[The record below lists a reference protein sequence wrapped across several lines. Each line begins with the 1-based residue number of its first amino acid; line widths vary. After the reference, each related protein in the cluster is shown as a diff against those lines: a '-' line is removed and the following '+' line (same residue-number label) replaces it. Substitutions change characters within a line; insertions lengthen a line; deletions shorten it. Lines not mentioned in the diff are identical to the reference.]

1 MWIQRRRVRDSMRR
15 IDPEAAALRAM
26 SQRLHRRAYR
36 VAGPNSLWHLD
47 GNHKLIRW
55 RIVIH
60 GGIDGYSRLV
70 VFLRASDNNR
80 SSTVM
85 ASFMDAVAKYGVP
98 SRVRTD
104 HGGENN
110 SVCLMM
116 NIFRGSHRGSALRG
130 RSTHNQRIERLW
142 GDLWRGVS
150 NVYYDLFNFLESEGI
165 IDIDNEMHM
174 WALHYVYL
182 PRINHDLRVF
192 LDQWNNHGLRT
203 ERHQSPIQLFVQGC
217 LERQGQTTSAMQ
229 SLFGGGQGDAQEEPE
244 REGGADAGDVAQE
257 EPEREGGADA
267 GDVAL
272 DWPERV
278 TVPRNQHLLS
288 DEDME
293 QLTAQFDPLAGRRG
307 DLGLD
312 IIRNI
317 LSFMATLNVV

>member
-1 MWIQRRRVRDSMRR
+1 SENWKQNRGENGANVNHRERC
-15 IDPEAAALRAM
+15 
-26 SQRLHRRAYR
+26 SQRLSSRGARK
-36 VAGPNSLWHLD
+36 VLNSHSQR
-47 GNHKLIRW
+47 H
-55 RIVIH
+55 H
-60 GGIDGYSRLV
+60 S
-70 VFLRASDNNR
+70 ASIERNSNTQGKYDTGCPDCQV
-80 SSTVM
+80 TVKSQGDPM
-85 ASFMDAVAKYGVP
+85 VKYGVP

-116 NIFRGSHRGSALRG
+116 SIFRGSHRGSALCG
-130 RSTHNQRIERLW
+130 RSTHKQRIERLW

-165 IDIDNEMHM
+165 LDIDNEMHM

-182 PRINHDLRVF
+182 PRINHDLRGF

-217 LERQGQTTSAMQ
+217 LEWQSQTTSAMQ

-244 REGGADAGDVAQE
+244 REG
-257 EPEREGGADA
+257 RADA

-312 IIRNI
+312 VIQNI